1 MMRALAGCFLGV
13 VVLALG
19 LTGCNRSTDKP
30 QPAVNNQPAT
40 STNTAEAK
48 QAAAL
53 AKLSSEDRKL
63 AEQQKLCPVTD
74 EPLGSMGVPEKVV
87 VQGRTVF
94 ICCGGCAEDLQKDAD
109 KYLAKLAKEPTK

>member
-1 MMRALAGCFLGV
+1 MTRAITSCGFSV
-13 VVLALG
+13 MVLVLG
-19 LTGCNRSTDKP
+19 LTGCNRSPD
-30 QPAVNNQPAT
+30 QPPSGA
-40 STNTAEAK
+40 STQSAANANSAEAK

-63 AEQQKLCPVTD
+63 AEQQKVCPVTD

-94 ICCGGCAEDLQKDAD
+94 ICCGGCAEDLNNDAA
-109 KYLAKLAKEPTK
+109 KYLAKLDKQATK